1 MKTTQPV
8 TYHIGIFPPTEL
20 DWARIIPFIGPA
32 SAALARYDGML
43 AAIPNA
49 AVLLSP
55 ITTQEAVLSSKIEGT
70 QATMGEILE
79 YEAGY
84 EKGLTSQRK
93 DDIQEVLNYR
103 KAVRYTE
110 KRMVDLP
117 ISTRLVKEVHAIL
130 MEGVRG
136 HGKSPGEFRKI
147 PNWIGPEGCTI
158 DEAKYIPIEANRLP
172 EALGAW
178 ERYVHTEEADR
189 LLQLALVHAEFEA
202 LHPFLDGNGRLGRI
216 LIPLFLFQ
224 AGVIQSPMFY
234 MSAYLEANRDEYYD
248 RLLAI
253 SRDGD
258 WSGWIVFFLKAVKL
272 QAEENLAKVQKILS
286 LYDEMKR
293 YFADAT
299 RSQYAVLALDW
310 IFERPIFKSS
320 DFVENS
326 GIPTPTARR
335 ILMVLKDPENDVLKV
350 LEEGAG
356 RRSATLAFAQ
366 LLNIAE
372 GYDAF

>member
-1 MKTTQPV
+1 MKTTSPV
-8 TYHIGIFPPTEL
+8 TYHLGAFPPSEL
-20 DWARIIPFIGPA
+20 EWTRIIPHIGPA

-70 QATMGEILE
+70 QATMGEVLE
-79 YEAGY
+79 FEAGY

-103 KAVRYTE
+103 KAIRYAE
-110 KRMVDLP
+110 KRMHDLP
-117 ISTRLVKEVHAIL
+117 ISTRLVKEVHTIL

-147 PNWIGPEGCTI
+147 PNWIGSEGCTI

-172 EALGAW
+172 EALGTW
-178 ERYVHTEEADR
+178 ERYVHAEEPDR
-189 LLQLALVHAEFEA
+189 LIQLALVHAEFEA

-216 LIPLFLFQ
+216 LIPLFLSQ
-224 AGVIQSPMFY
+224 TGVIQSPMFY
-234 MSAYLEANRDEYYD
+234 MSAFLEANRDEYYN

-258 WSGWIVFFLKAVKL
+258 WNGWIVFFLKAVKM
-272 QAEENLAKVQKILS
+272 QAEENLAKVQNILA

-293 YFADAT
+293 YFADVT
-299 RSQYAVLALDW
+299 RSQYAILALDW

-320 DFVENS
+320 DFVESS
-326 GIPTPTARR
+326 GIPTPTAKR
-335 ILMVLKDPENDVLKV
+335 ILMVLKDPANNVLKV

-356 RRSATLAFAQ
+356 RRSATLAFAK

-372 GYDAF
+372 GYHAF